1 MPRKCSALIDLIS
14 IGEYHPRGIVKH
26 PLIELARGNMPPF
39 LIIDES
45 IANRGYSLEVSAE
58 RKLLSAIVERAV
70 RDFLG
75 SNETEAESAK
85 NWFFEQNGG
94 SSRDRRFTFSWV
106 CEQLSLDQG
115 SVLGEI
121 ARMEDNEE
129 QRAKFPRRVF
139 SVRSLKPMRR
149 SY

>member
-1 MPRKCSALIDLIS
+1 
-14 IGEYHPRGIVKH
+14 
-26 PLIELARGNMPPF
+26 MPPF